1 MGEAA
6 DVMCGELT
14 AFNDRDVNKIVAS
27 FSPDCEKVVPGAR
40 MRGGEQ
46 VAAWCSALWTAFPDI
61 QVTVTT
67 VIEKDSV
74 AAVRG
79 RVAGTHLGTLR
90 TPSGD
95 IPPTGRRADLGVS
108 EVAEVEGGVMVSAH
122 LYFDRLELLE
132 QLGVTSAVMSA

>member
-1 MGEAA
+1 MGQAA
-6 DVMCGELT
+6 DVLCRELS
-14 AFNDRDVNKIVAS
+14 AFNERDVDKIVAS
-27 FSPDCEKVVPGAR
+27 FSTDCEKVVPGAR

-46 VAAWCSALWTAFPDI
+46 VAAWCSALWSAFPDI

-67 VIEKDSV
+67 VIEEGSV

-79 RVAGTHLGTLR
+79 RATGTHLGTLR

-95 IPPTGRRADLGVS
+95 ISPTGRHAELAVS
-108 EVAEVEGGVMVSAH
+108 EVAQVEEGVMVTAH

-132 QLGVTSAVMSA
+132 QLGVTAA